1 MPKNDSNAIFFVLFG
16 HLWLEKFQLAKNE
29 NWSEKL
35 DIFGDFQTLFFF
47 LVR

>member
-16 HLWLEKFQLAKNE
+16 QLWLEKFQLAKNE

-47 LVR
+47 